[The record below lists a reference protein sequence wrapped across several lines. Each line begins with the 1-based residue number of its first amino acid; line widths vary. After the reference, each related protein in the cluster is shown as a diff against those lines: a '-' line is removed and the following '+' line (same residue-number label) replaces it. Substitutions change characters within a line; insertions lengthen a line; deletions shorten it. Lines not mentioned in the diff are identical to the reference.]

1 MSTTTERQG
10 EPAGPRGELP
20 APARRQRELLDRLAE
35 HNAEAL
41 LVSQGENRR
50 YLSGFTGSTGWL
62 FVAGERTALLTDGR
76 YWTQLE
82 AECPELEIIRYRAED
97 GSMGKVLA
105 GWLQSIGWKGRLGFE
120 SRHLTVADHEALTR
134 DLEPAGLRGLQ
145 AIAGLVEELRQVK
158 DGGELEALKRAA
170 AVADQAFA
178 KALEVFEEGISE
190 SDFCVELE
198 YQMRKFGARK
208 PSFDSI
214 VASGPNGAK
223 PHAGATERRIKA
235 GELVTVDF
243 GVQLDGFMSDMT
255 RTIWIGQLP
264 ELETKVYT
272 TVRQAQQAALEAL
285 KPGLLTKDIDAV
297 ARDLI
302 KAAGYGEAFSH
313 GLGHGIGL
321 AVHELPSLR
330 STTETELAPGMV
342 VTIEPG
348 IYLAGQT
355 GCRVEDSAIV
365 TATGREPITR
375 TPKQELQHRHPREA
389 F

>member
-1 MSTTTERQG
+1 MSTILREG

-20 APARRQRELLDRLAE
+20 TPALRQRELLQRLAA
-35 HNAEAL
+35 HDADAL
-41 LVSQGENRR
+41 LVSNGDNRR
-50 YLSGFTGSTGWL
+50 YLSGFSGSAGWL

-82 AECPELEIIRYRAED
+82 AECPDLEVIRYRAED

-105 GWLQSIGWKGRLGFE
+105 GWLQEIGWKGRLGFE
-120 SRHLTVADHEALTR
+120 SRHLTVADHEALAR
-134 DLEPAGLRGLQ
+134 DLEPAGLSALHSVP
-145 AIAGLVEELRQVK
+145 GLVEELRQVK

-190 SDFCVELE
+190 SDFCIELE

-223 PHAGATERRIKA
+223 PHAGATERRIRV
-235 GELVTVDF
+235 GELVTVDC

-255 RTIWIGQLP
+255 RTIWLGQLP
-264 ELETKVYT
+264 KLETTVYS
-272 TVRQAQQAALEAL
+272 TVRKAQQAALDAL
-285 KPGLLTKDIDAV
+285 KPGLLTREVDAV

-302 KAAGYGEAFSH
+302 TAAGYGEAFSH

-321 AVHELPSLR
+321 AVHELPSVR
-330 STTETELAPGMV
+330 STTETELVPGMV

-355 GCRVEDSAIV
+355 GCRVEDTAIV
-365 TATGREPITR
+365 TAAGCEPITR
-375 TPKQELQHRHPREA
+375 TPKQELQHEHPREA
-389 F
+389 H

>member
-1 MSTTTERQG
+1 MSTA
-10 EPAGPRGELP
+10 AGPRGQLTSIGE
-20 APARRQRELLDRLAE
+20 RQKAILQRLANHE
-35 HNAEAL
+35 VDAM
-41 LVSQGENRR
+41 LVSSADNRR

-62 FVAGERTALLTDGR
+62 FLSPERTALLTDGR

-82 AECPELEIIRYRAED
+82 SECPDLEVIRYRAED

-105 GWLQSIGWKGRLGFE
+105 GWLQSVEWQGRLGFE
-120 SRHLTVADHEALTR
+120 SRQLTVADFEALHK
-134 DLEPAGLRGLQ
+134 DLEPLALKALP
-145 AIAGLVEELRQVK
+145 ALVEELRQVK

-178 KALEVFEEGISE
+178 KALEIFEEGISE
-190 SDFCVELE
+190 SDFCIELE

-223 PHAGATERRIKA
+223 PHAGVTERSIRA

-264 ELETKVYT
+264 ELETTVYS
-272 TVRQAQQAALEAL
+272 TVRQAQQAAVDAV
-285 KPGLLTKDIDAV
+285 KPGLLAKDIDAV

-302 KAAGYGEAFSH
+302 GAAGYRDAFSH

-321 AVHELPSLR
+321 AVHELPGMR
-330 STTETELAPGMV
+330 STSETELLAGMV

-355 GCRVEDSAIV
+355 GCRVEDSVIV
-365 TATGREPITR
+365 TAHGCEPITR
-375 TPKQELQHRHPREA
+375 SPKQELHHRHPREA
-389 F
+389 S